1 MTPVSQD
8 LEPPQNPGRFNRHR
22 HSCQESRRDETTFTV
37 LEPIVFE
44 REGQSL
50 ENALGIDEV
59 QAMLAQVSRTLR
71 FVPSEL
77 RVTL

>member
-1 MTPVSQD
+1 MDFMLGLAV
-8 LEPPQNPGRFNRHR
+8 GNRHR
-22 HSCQESRRDETTFTV
+22 HSSQESRRDETTFTV